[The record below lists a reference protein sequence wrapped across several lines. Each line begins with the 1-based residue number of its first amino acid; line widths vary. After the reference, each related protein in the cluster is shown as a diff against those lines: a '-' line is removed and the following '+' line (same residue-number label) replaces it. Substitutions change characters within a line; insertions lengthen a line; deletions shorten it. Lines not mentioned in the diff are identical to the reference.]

1 MLNLLSIAILLTA
14 QPLAS
19 PPAEEDT
26 FKLQPHPQA
35 VANTHTPGEVDRPE
49 LVPFI
54 VRDKRKLPGIIV
66 DETDAKLIGKWQYST
81 HTPPYVGLGYLHDQ
95 RGDKGM
101 KSVIFTPALPKT
113 QRYEVRVSHCYNIRR
128 STNTPIVIHH
138 ADGETTIRINQQ
150 KTPEHNKLFRSL
162 GTFRFEA
169 GRKGWVKISTDGTDG
184 KYVIA
189 DAVQFL
195 PVADRPKAPTRSGL
209 KTTSRPPR

>member
-1 MLNLLSIAILLTA
+1 MSILLLLAILLPA

-19 PPAEEDT
+19 ALDKKHPLE
-26 FKLQPHPQA
+26 LQPHPQA
-35 VANTHTPGEVDRPE
+35 IANTHAPGEVDRPE

-95 RGDKGM
+95 KSDKGM
-101 KSVIFTPALPKT
+101 KSVIFTPKLPRT

-150 KTPEHNKLFRSL
+150 KTPEHKKLFRSL

-169 GRKGWVKISTDGTDG
+169 GKKGWVKISTDGTEG

-195 PVADRPKAPTRSGL
+195 PVNI
-209 KTTSRPPR
+209 SRAANSE